1 MRTSTESWPGRIA
14 LMVAHCAGMVDLV
27 ALPVWVG
34 ALIARYRFT
43 PPQAGGLATLF
54 LVGAVLSSLFFAPR
68 FNRIDSRTAAIAGFG
83 AACLAFL
90 GAAFVSDFATLAA
103 LHFVAGVSVG
113 CALSFTHG
121 TIAHSANPHRL
132 FAIVGMALGVFAIV
146 FLGATPNLIGAFGGP
161 ALFTTF
167 AVIMAVAASAAIV
180 AFPTATA
187 SSNED
192 IIDEVSH
199 LRPAVWFGVAGISC
213 MALTQAMMFSF
224 LERIGIDRGFGR
236 EAVTG
241 VLIALGFVNL
251 FPASLAAF
259 LEKRVSPHAVLFAG
273 PICQAL
279 IALAIAYGGSFAAYA
294 APAVFFAAVMI
305 FTHTF
310 AFGLLSKLDTTARA
324 LAGTPA
330 MLMTGGAV
338 GPILGGLLVQGFGYG
353 SLGAAAVVIAAIA
366 VFLFSKVHAPHA
378 PILNAREER
387 KAA

>member
-1 MRTSTESWPGRIA
+1 MQTTTESWPGRIA
-14 LMVAHCAGMVDLV
+14 LMLAHCAGMVDLV

-34 ALIARYRFT
+34 ALIAQYHFT

-90 GAAFVSDFATLAA
+90 GAAFVFDFAALAA
-103 LHFVAGVSVG
+103 LHFVAGASVG

-121 TIAHSANPHRL
+121 TIARSANPHRL

-146 FLGATPNLIGAFGGP
+146 FLGTTPNLLAAFGGP
-161 ALFTTF
+161 ALFRTF
-167 AVIMAVAASAAIV
+167 AVIMVVAAIAAFIS
-180 AFPTATA
+180 FPTATEHGD
-187 SSNED
+187 ED
-192 IIDEVSH
+192 LIDEVKH

-251 FPASLAAF
+251 FPAPLAAL
-259 LEKRVSPHAVLFAG
+259 LENRVSPRAVLFVG
-273 PICQAL
+273 PICQAV
-279 IALAIAYGGSFAAYA
+279 IALAISFSGGFFAYA

-310 AFGLLSKLDTTARA
+310 AFGVLAKLDPTARA

-330 MLMTGGAV
+330 MLMIGAAI
-338 GPILGGLLVQGFGYG
+338 GPILGGVLVQGFGYG
-353 SLGAAAVVIAAIA
+353 SLGVAAVAIAAVA
-366 VFLFSKVHAPHA
+366 VFLFSNVHAPRA
-378 PILNAREER
+378 PVLNARDQR

>member
-1 MRTSTESWPGRIA
+1 MRTSTEKWPGRIA
-14 LMVAHCAGMVDLV
+14 LMLAHCAGMVDLV

-34 ALIARYRFT
+34 ALIAQYHFS
-43 PPQAGGLATLF
+43 PAQAGGLATLF

-68 FNRIDSRTAAIAGFG
+68 FNRIDSRTAATAGF
-83 AACLAFL
+83 ALACLAFL
-90 GAAFVSDFATLAA
+90 AAAMVSDFTPLAA
-103 LHFVAGVSVG
+103 LHFVAGVAIG

-146 FLGATPNLIGAFGGP
+146 FLGATPNLIAAFGGP
-161 ALFTTF
+161 VLFRTF
-167 AVIMAVAASAAIV
+167 AGIMAVAAVAAII

-187 SSNED
+187 RSDED
-192 IIDEVSH
+192 IIEEVSH

-251 FPASLAAF
+251 FPALLAAF
-259 LEKRVSPHAVLFAG
+259 LEKRVSPHAVLLVG
-273 PICQAL
+273 PIVQAL
-279 IALAIAYGGSFAAYA
+279 IALAISFGGSFPAYA

-310 AFGLLSKLDTTARA
+310 AFGVLSKLDPTARA

-330 MLMTGGAV
+330 MLMIGAAV
-338 GPILGGLLVQGFGYG
+338 GPILGGTLVQGFGYG
-353 SLGAAAVVIAAIA
+353 SLGAAAVIVAAIA
-366 VFLFSKVHAPHA
+366 VFLFSNVHAPHV
-378 PILNAREER
+378 PILNAPHEP
-387 KAA
+387 KGA

>member
-1 MRTSTESWPGRIA
+1 MQTTTESWPGRIA
-14 LMVAHCAGMVDLV
+14 LMLAHCAGMVDLV

-34 ALIARYRFT
+34 ALIAQYHFT

-90 GAAFVSDFATLAA
+90 GAAFVFDFAALAA
-103 LHFVAGVSVG
+103 LHFVAGASVG

-121 TIAHSANPHRL
+121 TIARSANPHRL

-146 FLGATPNLIGAFGGP
+146 FLGTTPNLLAAFGGP
-161 ALFTTF
+161 ALFRTF
-167 AVIMAVAASAAIV
+167 AVIMVVAAIAAFIS
-180 AFPTATA
+180 FPTATEHGD
-187 SSNED
+187 ED
-192 IIDEVSH
+192 LIDEVKH

-251 FPASLAAF
+251 FPAPLAAL
-259 LEKRVSPHAVLFAG
+259 LENRVSPRAVLFVG
-273 PICQAL
+273 PICQAV
-279 IALAIAYGGSFAAYA
+279 IALAISFSGGFFAYA

-310 AFGLLSKLDTTARA
+310 AFGVLAKLDPTARA

-330 MLMTGGAV
+330 MLMIGAAI
-338 GPILGGLLVQGFGYG
+338 GPILGGVLVQGFGYG
-353 SLGAAAVVIAAIA
+353 NLGVAAVAIAAVA
-366 VFLFSKVHAPHA
+366 VFLFSNVHAPRA
-378 PILNAREER
+378 PVLNARDQR

>member
-1 MRTSTESWPGRIA
+1 MQTSTESWPGRIA
-14 LMVAHCAGMVDLV
+14 LMLAHCAGMVDLV

-34 ALIARYRFT
+34 ALIAQYHFT

-90 GAAFVSDFATLAA
+90 GAAFVSDFAALAA
-103 LHFVAGVSVG
+103 LHFVAGASVG

-121 TIAHSANPHRL
+121 TIARSANPHRL

-146 FLGATPNLIGAFGGP
+146 FLGTTPNLLAAFGGP
-161 ALFTTF
+161 VLFRTF
-167 AVIMAVAASAAIV
+167 SVIMVVAAIAALV
-180 AFPTATA
+180 SFPTVTA
-187 SSNED
+187 HRDED
-192 IIDEVSH
+192 LIDEVAH

-251 FPASLAAF
+251 FPAPLAGI
-259 LEKRVSPHAVLFAG
+259 LQKRLKAENVVLAG
-273 PICQAL
+273 PVVQAV
-279 IALAIAYGGSFAAYA
+279 IALLITLSASFIPYAGGTL
-294 APAVFFAAVMI
+294 FFAAVMI

-310 AFGLLSKLDTTARA
+310 AFGLLSRLEGTGRA
-324 LAGTPA
+324 LAATPA
-330 MLMTGGAV
+330 MLMIGSAT
-338 GPILGGLLVQGFGYG
+338 GPILGGTLVKSFGYPAIG
-353 SLGAAAVVIAAIA
+353 IAACVFALVAVALFSQARVRVVAVVPAAA
-366 VFLFSKVHAPHA
+366 
-378 PILNAREER
+378 
-387 KAA
+387 